1 MKYYPLRDPLSDV
14 AIMSGGR
21 DAIVVTIYIAGEAR
35 GMLRIKHAELADFLG
50 LIAEPA
56 PIAEYDSLFDQGT
69 EWFRDYDKDH
79 VISEDG
85 TVIHKD
91 DVP

>member
-14 AIMSGGR
+14 AMMGGR
-21 DAIVVTIYIAGEAR
+21 DALVVTLYIGGEAR
-35 GMLRIKHAELADFLG
+35 GMIRVKHAELNEFLN
-50 LIAEPA
+50 LLCEPA
-56 PIAEYDSLFDQGT
+56 PVAEYDALFDTGT

-85 TVIHKD
+85 VIVHKD
-91 DVP
+91 DVL